1 VYQIEN
7 SRHVIEARRR
17 FSLWPNRWPNVGRT
31 VVLLGLTSLLT
42 DISAEMISTV
52 LPLYLVVTLRLPPL
66 QFGIIDG
73 IYQGASVLVRLA
85 SGFVADRRRASKGV
99 AVMGYALSALTKPGL
114 LVAQGAAAFTG
125 LIIIDRIGKGI
136 RTAPRDAM
144 ISRSGPEAGLATAFG
159 VHRAMDTAGAML
171 GPLIAFA
178 LLVIVPGSFDAVF
191 VVSFCFALL
200 GVAVIALFVREP
212 LGKPSDGGSTPE
224 RISVGQAARLV
235 HDASFSRLVVVGA
248 LLALTTVSDGFLY
261 LVLQRQVGFSA
272 GIFPLLFVGTALAF
286 MVTAV
291 PIGRL
296 ADRVGRSRVFVAG
309 YVLLGIVYGML
320 LIPAPGPWLA
330 VLVVVTL
337 GMYYAMTDGV
347 IQALASARVAPHL
360 RGTGLG
366 LLASATS
373 VTRLLASVLFGLAWT
388 MYDVRGAI
396 VVFLAGLAIA
406 ICIGIGA
413 FARDERRRTHV

>member
-1 VYQIEN
+1 MYQIEN
-7 SRHVIEARRR
+7 TRQVIERRAR
-17 FSLWPNRWPNVGRT
+17 FSLWPARWPNVGRT

-42 DISAEMISTV
+42 DISAEMVSTV
-52 LPLYLVVTLRLPPL
+52 LPLYLFVTLRLPPL

-85 SGFVADRRRASKGV
+85 SGFVADRRGASKAV
-99 AVMGYALSALTKPGL
+99 AVLGYALSALTKPGL

-125 LIIIDRIGKGI
+125 LVIVDRIGKGI

-171 GPLIAFA
+171 GPLLAFA
-178 LLVIVPGSFDAVF
+178 LLAIVPGSFDAVF
-191 VVSFCFALL
+191 VVSSCFAVL

-212 LGKPSDGGSTPE
+212 RPDPQDGESVPD
-224 RISVGQAARLV
+224 RISLAQAARLV
-235 HDASFSRLVVVGA
+235 HDPSFRRLVAVGA
-248 LLALTTVSDGFLY
+248 LLALTTISDGFLY
-261 LVLQRQVGFSA
+261 LVVQRQVGLSA

-291 PIGRL
+291 PIGRM

-309 YVLLGIVYGML
+309 YVLLGVLYGTL
-320 LIPAPGPWLA
+320 LIPGPGPWLA
-330 VLVVVTL
+330 VVVVAML
-337 GMYYAMTDGV
+337 GIHYAMTDGV

-388 MYDVRGAI
+388 MYDVVGAVAVFLVGLSIAI
-396 VVFLAGLAIA
+396 V
-406 ICIGIGA
+406 IGILA
-413 FARDERRRTHV
+413 FAREGRASAYA

>member
-7 SRHVIEARRR
+7 SRRLFEGRAWS
-17 FSLWPNRWPNVGRT
+17 SLYRWPKVGRT

-42 DISAEMISTV
+42 DISAEMVSTV

-85 SGFVADRRRASKGV
+85 SGFIADRRRASKGV
-99 AVMGYALSALTKPGL
+99 AVLGYALSALTKPGL

-136 RTAPRDAM
+136 RTAPRDSM
-144 ISRSGPEAGLATAFG
+144 ISRSGQEAGLATAFG

-178 LLVIVPGSFDAVF
+178 LLAIAPGSFDAVF
-191 VVSFCFALL
+191 VVSFCFAIL
-200 GVAVIALFVREP
+200 GVAVIGLFVREP
-212 LGKPSDGGSTPE
+212 LGEPAECESTPG
-224 RISVGQAARLV
+224 RISVGEAARLI
-235 HDASFSRLVVVGA
+235 HDASFSRLIAVGS

-272 GIFPLLFVGTALAF
+272 GTFPLLFVGTALAF

-296 ADRVGRSRVFVAG
+296 ADRIGRARVFVAG
-309 YVLLGIVYGML
+309 YVLLGVVYGML
-320 LIPAPGPWLA
+320 LMPGPGPWLV

-366 LLASATS
+366 LLASTTS
-373 VTRLLASVLFGLAWT
+373 VARLVASVLFGLAWT
-388 MYDVRGAI
+388 MYDVRGA
-396 VVFLAGLAIA
+396 VAVFLASLAIA
-406 ICIGIGA
+406 ICIGVVA
-413 FARDERRRTHV
+413 FTRDRDRRSYA